1 MTMQLIYGFVF
12 GFLSSVGF
20 GIITNNPRRT
30 LIPAGLVGA
39 LSWIVYII
47 VGWYNHGLIMPN
59 LMGAVVIGLLGNF
72 FAILVRAPVNI
83 FYVPCL
89 VSLVPGA
96 IIYDSMKKFTLGMDN
111 LAAYGF
117 IKALTVGMSLA
128 IGFIIAEAIGNK
140 IYPPLKRYLE
150 KRQKALEEKDDEE

>member
-1 MTMQLIYGFVF
+1 MMQIVYGFIF

-30 LIPAGLVGA
+30 LIPAGLIGA
-39 LSWIVYII
+39 LAWIVYII
-47 VGWYNHGLIMPN
+47 VGWFNDGLIMPN
-59 LMGAVVIGLLGNF
+59 LMGAVVIGLLANLC
-72 FAILVRAPVNI
+72 AILVKAPVNI

-96 IIYDSMKKFTLGMDN
+96 ILYDSMKNFTLGKDS

-117 IKALTVGMSLA
+117 VKALTVGMSLA
-128 IGFIIAEAIGNK
+128 IGFIIAEAIANK
-140 IYPPLKRYLE
+140 VYAKLKQRVN
-150 KRQKALEEKDDEE
+150 QKESKE

>member
-1 MTMQLIYGFVF
+1 MMEIVYGFIF

-30 LIPAGLVGA
+30 LVPAGLVGA
-39 LSWIVYII
+39 IAWIVYII
-47 VGWYNHGLIMPN
+47 VGWFNHGLIMPN
-59 LMGAVVIGLLGNF
+59 LMGAVVIGLLGNLC
-72 FAILVRAPVNI
+72 AILVKAPVNI

-96 IIYDSMKKFTLGMDN
+96 ILYDSMKNFTLGKDS

-117 IKALTVGMSLA
+117 VKALTVGMSLA
-128 IGFIIAEAIGNK
+128 IGFIIAETIANK
-140 IYPPLKRYLE
+140 IYGRLKQHIN
-150 KRQKALEEKDDEE
+150 QKESK

>member
-1 MTMQLIYGFVF
+1 MAMQLIYGFIF

-30 LIPAGLVGA
+30 LVPAEIVGA
-39 LSWIVYII
+39 LAWIVYILVESI
-47 VGWYNHGLIMPN
+47 NHGLIMPN
-59 LMGAVVIGLLGNF
+59 LLGAVVIGLLGNLC
-72 FAILVRAPVNI
+72 AILVRAPVNI

-96 IIYDSMKKFTLGMDN
+96 ILYDSMKNFTLGKDA

-117 IKALTVGMSLA
+117 VKALTVGMSLA
-128 IGFIIAEAIGNK
+128 IGFIIAETIANK
-140 IYPPLKRYLE
+140 IYPRLKRYL
-150 KRQKALEEKDDEE
+150 LERESK

>member
-1 MTMQLIYGFVF
+1 MMEIIYGFIF

-20 GIITNNPRRT
+20 GIITNNPRRP

-39 LSWIVYII
+39 IAWIVYII
-47 VGWYNHGLIMPN
+47 VGWFNHGLIMPN
-59 LMGAVVIGLLGNF
+59 LLGAVVIGLLGNLC
-72 FAILVRAPVNI
+72 AILVRAPVNI

-96 IIYDSMKKFTLGMDN
+96 ILYDSMKNFTLGKDS

-117 IKALTVGMSLA
+117 VKALTVGMSLA
-128 IGFIIAEAIGNK
+128 IGFIIAEAIANK
-140 IYPPLKRYLE
+140 IYPPLKKYMIKKE
-150 KRQKALEEKDDEE
+150 NAK

>member
-1 MTMQLIYGFVF
+1 MMQIIYGFIF

-30 LIPAGLVGA
+30 LIPSGIVGA
-39 LSWIVYII
+39 IAWIVYIV

-59 LMGAVVIGLLGNF
+59 LLAAVVIGLLGNLS
-72 FAILVRAPVNI
+72 AILVKAPVNI

-89 VSLVPGA
+89 VSLVPGF
-96 IIYDSMKKFTLGMDN
+96 ILYDSMRNFTLGNDS
-111 LAAYGF
+111 LAATGF

-128 IGFIIAEAIGNK
+128 IGFMIAEAIANK
-140 IYPPLKRYLE
+140 IYPPLKRYLI
-150 KRQKALEEKDDEE
+150 KRAETKI

>member
-1 MTMQLIYGFVF
+1 MMEIVYGFIF

-20 GIITNNPRRT
+20 GIITNDPRRT
-30 LIPAGLVGA
+30 LIPSGLVGA
-39 LSWIVYII
+39 IAWIVYII

-59 LMGAVVIGLLGNF
+59 LLGAVVIGVLGNLC
-72 FAILVRAPVNI
+72 AILVRAPVNI

-96 IIYDSMKKFTLGMDN
+96 ILYDSMKNFALGKDS

-117 IKALTVGMSLA
+117 VKALTVGMSLA
-128 IGFIIAEAIGNK
+128 VGFIIAEAISNK

-150 KRQKALEEKDDEE
+150 KRLASK

>member
-1 MTMQLIYGFVF
+1 MSEIIYGFIF

-30 LIPAGLVGA
+30 LVPAGIIGA
-39 LSWIVYII
+39 SAWVVYII
-47 VGWYNHGLIMPN
+47 VSWYNHGLIMPN
-59 LMGAVVIGLLGNF
+59 LMGAIVIGIFGNLG
-72 FAILVRAPVNI
+72 AILVKAPVNI

-96 IIYDSMKKFTLGMDN
+96 ILYNSMRNFTLGNDS

-117 IKALTVGMSLA
+117 IEALTVGMSLA
-128 IGFIIAEAIGNK
+128 IGFIIAEVIANK
-140 IYPPLKRYLE
+140 LYPPLKRYLN
-150 KRQKALEEKDDEE
+150 KRENK

>member
-1 MTMQLIYGFVF
+1 MMEIIYGFVF

-30 LIPAGLVGA
+30 LIPSGLVGA
-39 LSWIVYII
+39 IAWIVYII
-47 VGWYNHGLIMPN
+47 VGWYNHGIIMPN
-59 LMGAVVIGLLGNF
+59 LLGAVVIGLLGNLC
-72 FAILVRAPVNI
+72 AILVRAPVNI

-96 IIYDSMKKFTLGMDN
+96 ILYDSMKNFTLGKDN

-117 IKALTVGMSLA
+117 VKAMTVGMSLA
-128 IGFIIAEAIGNK
+128 IGFIIAEAIANK
-140 IYPPLKRYLE
+140 IYPPLKRHLL
-150 KRQKALEEKDDEE
+150 KKEESQ

>member
-1 MTMQLIYGFVF
+1 MMEIVYGFIF

-39 LSWIVYII
+39 IAWIVYII

-59 LMGAVVIGLLGNF
+59 LLGAVVIGLLGNLC
-72 FAILVRAPVNI
+72 AILVRAPVNI

-96 IIYDSMKKFTLGMDN
+96 ILYDSMKNFTLGNDN
-111 LAAYGF
+111 AAFVGF
-117 IKALTVGMSLA
+117 VKALTVGMSLA
-128 IGFIIAEAIGNK
+128 IGFIIAEAIANK
-140 IYPPLKRYLE
+140 IYPPLK
-150 KRQKALEEKDDEE
+150 KRLAQRENDKK

>member
-1 MTMQLIYGFVF
+1 MMEIVYGFIF

-30 LIPAGLVGA
+30 LIPSGLGGA
-39 LSWIVYII
+39 IAWIVYMI

-59 LMGAVVIGLLGNF
+59 LLGAVVIGVLGNLC
-72 FAILVRAPVNI
+72 AILVRAPVNI

-96 IIYDSMKKFTLGMDN
+96 ILYDSMKNFALGKDS

-117 IKALTVGMSLA
+117 VKALTVGMSLA
-128 IGFIIAEAIGNK
+128 VGFIIAEAISNK

-150 KRQKALEEKDDEE
+150 KRLASK

>member
-1 MTMQLIYGFVF
+1 MMEIVYGFIF

-39 LSWIVYII
+39 IAWIVYIV
-47 VGWYNHGLIMPN
+47 VGWFNHGLIMPN
-59 LMGAVVIGLLGNF
+59 MMGAIVIGLLGNLC
-72 FAILVRAPVNI
+72 AILVKAPVNI

-96 IIYDSMKKFTLGMDN
+96 ILYDSMKNFTLGKDAM
-111 LAAYGF
+111 AANGF

-128 IGFIIAEAIGNK
+128 IGFIIAETIANK
-140 IYPPLKRYLE
+140 VYGKLKKHLN
-150 KRQKALEEKDDEE
+150 QKESK

>member
-1 MTMQLIYGFVF
+1 MMQIVYGFIF

-39 LSWIVYII
+39 IAWIVYIV
-47 VGWYNHGLIMPN
+47 VGWFNHGLIMPN
-59 LMGAVVIGLLGNF
+59 LMGAVVIGLLGNLC
-72 FAILVRAPVNI
+72 AIIVKAPVNI

-96 IIYDSMKKFTLGMDN
+96 ILYDSMKNFTLGKDS

-117 IKALTVGMSLA
+117 VKALTVGMSLA
-128 IGFIIAEAIGNK
+128 IGFIIAETIANK
-140 IYPPLKRYLE
+140 IYAKLKQRIN
-150 KRQKALEEKDDEE
+150 QKENLK

>member
-1 MTMQLIYGFVF
+1 MMQIVYGFIF

-39 LSWIVYII
+39 IAWIVYIV
-47 VGWYNHGLIMPN
+47 VGWFNHGLIMPN
-59 LMGAVVIGLLGNF
+59 LMGAVVIGLLGNLC
-72 FAILVRAPVNI
+72 AILVKAPVNI

-96 IIYDSMKKFTLGMDN
+96 ILYDSMKNFTLGKDS

-117 IKALTVGMSLA
+117 VKALTVGMSLA
-128 IGFIIAEAIGNK
+128 IGFIIAETIANK
-140 IYPPLKRYLE
+140 IYAKLKQRIN
-150 KRQKALEEKDDEE
+150 QKENLK

>member
-1 MTMQLIYGFVF
+1 MSEIIYGFIF

-39 LSWIVYII
+39 IAWIVYIV

-59 LMGAVVIGLLGNF
+59 LMGAVVIGILGNLC
-72 FAILVRAPVNI
+72 AILVKAPVNI

-96 IIYDSMKKFTLGMDN
+96 ILYDSMRNFTLGNDSQ
-111 LAAYGF
+111 AAYGF
-117 IKALTVGMSLA
+117 VKALTVGMSLA
-128 IGFIIAEAIGNK
+128 IGFIIAEVIANK
-140 IYPPLKRYLE
+140 LYPPVKRYLTQRE
-150 KRQKALEEKDDEE
+150 NSKK

>member
-1 MTMQLIYGFVF
+1 MMQLIYGFIF

-30 LIPAGLVGA
+30 LIPAGIVGA
-39 LSWIVYII
+39 LSWIVYIV

-59 LMGAVVIGLLGNF
+59 LLGAVEIGLLGNL
-72 FAILVRAPVNI
+72 FAILIKAPVNI

-96 IIYDSMKKFTLGMDN
+96 IIYDSMKRFTLGQDN

-128 IGFIIAEAIGNK
+128 VGFIIAEAISNK
-140 IYPPLKRYLE
+140 LYPGLKRYLE
-150 KRQKALEEKDDEE
+150 KRAAQKEDEE

>member
-1 MTMQLIYGFVF
+1 MSEIIYGFIF

-39 LSWIVYII
+39 VAWIVYII

-59 LMGAVVIGLLGNF
+59 LMGAVVIGILGNLCS
-72 FAILVRAPVNI
+72 ILVKAPVNI

-96 IIYDSMKKFTLGMDN
+96 ILYDSMRNFTLGHDG

-117 IKALTVGMSLA
+117 VKALTVGMSLA
-128 IGFIIAEAIGNK
+128 IGFIIAEVIANK
-140 IYPPLKRYLE
+140 LYPPVKRYLAKKE
-150 KRQKALEEKDDEE
+150 KK

>member
-1 MTMQLIYGFVF
+1 MMEIVYGFIF

-30 LIPAGLVGA
+30 LVPAGLVGA
-39 LSWIVYII
+39 IAWIVYII
-47 VGWYNHGLIMPN
+47 VGWFTHGLIMPN
-59 LMGAVVIGLLGNF
+59 LMGAVVIGLLGNLC
-72 FAILVRAPVNI
+72 AILVKAPVNI

-96 IIYDSMKKFTLGMDN
+96 ILYDSMKNFTLGKDS

-117 IKALTVGMSLA
+117 VKALTVGMSLA
-128 IGFIIAEAIGNK
+128 IGFIIAETIANK
-140 IYPPLKRYLE
+140 IYGRLKQHIN
-150 KRQKALEEKDDEE
+150 QKESK

>member
-1 MTMQLIYGFVF
+1 MQIVYGFIF

-39 LSWIVYII
+39 IAWIVYIV
-47 VGWYNHGLIMPN
+47 VGWFNHGLIMPN
-59 LMGAVVIGLLGNF
+59 LMGAVVIGLLGNLC
-72 FAILVRAPVNI
+72 AILVKAPVNI

-96 IIYDSMKKFTLGMDN
+96 ILYDSMKNFTLGKDS

-117 IKALTVGMSLA
+117 VKALTVGMSLA
-128 IGFIIAEAIGNK
+128 IGFIIAETIANK
-140 IYPPLKRYLE
+140 IYAKLKQRIN
-150 KRQKALEEKDDEE
+150 QKENLK

>member
-1 MTMQLIYGFVF
+1 MEIVYGFIF

-39 LSWIVYII
+39 IAWIVYII

-59 LMGAVVIGLLGNF
+59 LLGAVVIGLLGNLC
-72 FAILVRAPVNI
+72 AILVRAPVNI

-96 IIYDSMKKFTLGMDN
+96 ILYDSMKNFTLGNDN
-111 LAAYGF
+111 AAFVGF
-117 IKALTVGMSLA
+117 VKALTVGMSLA
-128 IGFIIAEAIGNK
+128 IGFIIAEAIANK
-140 IYPPLKRYLE
+140 IYPPLK
-150 KRQKALEEKDDEE
+150 KRLAQRENDKK

>member
-1 MTMQLIYGFVF
+1 MMDIVYGFIF

-30 LIPAGLVGA
+30 LIPSGFVGA
-39 LSWIVYII
+39 IAWIVYIV
-47 VGWYNHGLIMPN
+47 VGWYNHGLVMPN
-59 LMGAVVIGLLGNF
+59 LMGSIVIGILGNLC
-72 FAILVRAPVNI
+72 AILFRSPVNI

-96 IIYDSMKKFTLGMDN
+96 ILYDSMKNFALGKDS

-128 IGFIIAEAIGNK
+128 VGFIIAEVIANK
-140 IYPPLKRYLE
+140 IFPPVKRYMSQRE
-150 KRQKALEEKDDEE
+150 NRKKND